1 MEPVP
6 RDTWEVSRR
15 CRFELPFPV
24 LWPSKFNL
32 VDYLTVT
39 EECVK
44 CCQAVMEASMN
55 EHKIRSSYAEGEASH
70 EGDKWL
76 EFQRDLETFGH
87 QISELWSHK
96 AVLGD
101 HVIQNLEAQY
111 QKVRIRADAW
121 KNATELETKLASR
134 RGAEAQGTFSD
145 MRARSKAT
153 AFEMW
158 ERAEPLREGARDV
171 GEGLVRA
178 WGELRASFGKAA
190 NRLSSSEAPDSP
202 SASDQRD
209 AI

>member
-1 MEPVP
+1 
-6 RDTWEVSRR
+6 
-15 CRFELPFPV
+15 
-24 LWPSKFNL
+24 
-32 VDYLTVT
+32 
-39 EECVK
+39 
-44 CCQAVMEASMN
+44 MEASMN
-55 EHKIRSSYAEGEASH
+55 EHKIQSSYAEGEASH
-70 EGDKWL
+70 QTAEGDKWS
-76 EFQRDLETFGH
+76 EFQRDLEAFGH
-87 QISELWSHK
+87 QISELWSHR

-101 HVIQNLEAQY
+101 HLIQNLEAQY
-111 QKVRIRADAW
+111 QKVRIGADAW
-121 KNATELETKLASR
+121 KKATEQEMSLASP

-202 SASDQRD
+202 SSSEQRD
-209 AI
+209 AS